1 MLLGQGTRLGPYEVI
16 SPIGKGGM
24 GEVYLA
30 EDVRLGRR
38 VALKVLPAA
47 SADDQDSRA
56 RFIREARAAS
66 ALNHPN
72 IITIHDIGDAAGTQF
87 IAYEFVD
94 GRTLGDVARSAPLDI
109 AAALDIG
116 IQIASAL
123 AEAHRAGIV
132 HRDLKPD
139 NVMVRAT
146 GLVKLLDFGIAR
158 LARPAQPDMTS
169 ATAMAGQTVGG
180 MLIGTPQY
188 MSPEQ
193 ARGLDVDHQTD
204 LFSFGAL
211 LYELLSGT
219 NPFAAGTVTDV
230 IVAVL
235 TREPPPLT
243 GVPPAVAAIVSRAL
257 QKDRA
262 QRYATAAELLLD
274 LTHARQMLGDGLAGA
289 TPAAR
294 ERADTSPQ
302 PLTESATAAS
312 RVMTSLAVLP
322 FANMSA
328 DVDNEHFCDGLAEE
342 LLNALSKIDALRVA
356 ARTSAFSFKG
366 KTVDVG
372 TIART
377 LGVTGVLDGSIRRS
391 GNRLRVSVQLV
402 DAANGYQVWSERYDR
417 EMRDV
422 FELQDEITL
431 AVVAAL
437 RLKLFGEE
445 RAAVLKRATG
455 NAEAYELFLKGRHHA
470 HKYTAQGWQRAIECF
485 EKAIA
490 LEPDYALSHAGI
502 ASSRGCQWFFGILP
516 AQQVIPLCKAGA
528 ARALAIDD
536 GLADAYLSQAIISF
550 FYDWDWRGAERA
562 FVRSIELDP
571 NNSEALS
578 YYALFLVFEGRVEE
592 AMAASRQA
600 LALDPL
606 APLINMNIGWT
617 YFAAGQP
624 AEASQQAA
632 KMIETDPDFYGACW
646 LQGAIHLSV
655 GEYDAAVGQLRRAVS
670 LGGHQVVVA
679 DMASACSLAGATA
692 EATAIL
698 ERLVDLRR
706 QHYVPAICLARI
718 YSRLGNTAAAIE
730 WLEAAC
736 AERNGEMVFLDQEIA
751 GAAADD
757 PLRQLAGEPRVRA
770 LLDSMRLPN
779 PVSTDSWAQGER

>member
-1 MLLGQGTRLGPYEVI
+1 MRLAQGTRLGHYEVI
-16 SPIGKGGM
+16 SPLGKGGM

-30 EDVRLGRR
+30 QDVRLGRR

-47 SADDQDSRA
+47 FADDQDSLA
-56 RFIREARAAS
+56 RFIREAKAAS

-72 IITIHDIGDAAGTQF
+72 IITIHDIGDAAGTYF

-94 GRTLGDVARSAPLDI
+94 GRTLRDVARSAPLD
-109 AAALDIG
+109 AATAIDIG
-116 IQIASAL
+116 IQVASAL
-123 AEAHRAGIV
+123 ADAHRAGIV
-132 HRDLKPD
+132 HRDLKPE
-139 NVMVRAT
+139 NVMIRAT

-158 LARPAQPDMTS
+158 LARPAEADVTV
-169 ATAMAGQTVGG
+169 TAMPGQTLGG

-193 ARGLDVDHQTD
+193 ARGLEVDQQTD

-219 NPFAAGTVTDV
+219 SPFAAGTATDI

-243 GVPPAVAAIVSRAL
+243 KVPPAVAAIVGRAL

-274 LTHARQMLGDGLAGA
+274 LTNAKQALGGDVGRAA
-289 TPAAR
+289 PAAR
-294 ERADTSPQ
+294 QDADTSPQ
-302 PLTESATAAS
+302 LATAAS
-312 RVMTSLAVLP
+312 TATPRAMTSLAVLP

-342 LLNALSKIDALRVA
+342 LLNALSKIDALKVA
-356 ARTSAFSFKG
+356 ARTSAFTFKG
-366 KTVDVG
+366 KSVDVG

-377 LGVTGVLDGSIRRS
+377 LGVTSVLDGSIRRS
-391 GNRLRVSVQLV
+391 GNRLRISVQLV
-402 DAANGYQVWSERYDR
+402 NAADGYQVWSERYDR

-437 RLKLFGEE
+437 KLKLFGEE
-445 RAAVLKRATG
+445 RAAVLKRYTD
-455 NAEAYELFLKGRHHA
+455 NAEAYELFLKGRHHSY
-470 HKYTAQGWQRAIECF
+470 KYTAQGWQRAIEF
-485 EKAIA
+485 FDKAIA
-490 LEPDYALSHAGI
+490 LQPDYALAYAGLA
-502 ASSRGCQWFFGILP
+502 ASRSCQWFFGILP
-516 AQQVIPLCKAGA
+516 AEQVIPQCKADQA
-528 ARALAIDD
+528 QALAIDD
-536 GLADAYLSQAIISF
+536 NLADAYLSQSMITF

-562 FVRSIELDP
+562 FIRSIELNP

-578 YYALFLVFEGRVEE
+578 YYALFLVFDGRVEE
-592 AMAASRQA
+592 AMAASRKA

-606 APLINMNIGWT
+606 APLINMNVGWT
-617 YFAAGQP
+617 YFAAGRP
-624 AEASQQAA
+624 VEASHQAA
-632 KMIETDPDFYGACW
+632 KMIEHDPDFYGAYW
-646 LQGAIHLSV
+646 LQGAIHLSA
-655 GEYDAAVGQLRRAVS
+655 GEYQAAVGQLQSAVS

-679 DMASACSLAGATA
+679 DLASACSLAGATG

-698 ERLVDLRR
+698 DRLVELRR
-706 QHYVPAICLARI
+706 HHYVPAICLARV
-718 YSRLGNTAAAIE
+718 YSRLGNTTTAIE
-730 WLEAAC
+730 WLEAAF
-736 AERNGEMVFLDQEIA
+736 AERNGEMVFLEQEIA

-757 PLRQLAGEPRVRA
+757 PLRQMGGEPRIRT
-770 LLDSMRLPN
+770 LLDSMHLPN
-779 PVSTDSWAQGER
+779 SV

>member
-1 MLLGQGTRLGPYEVI
+1 MIGQSLGPYQVI
-16 SPIGKGGM
+16 AKLGEGGM

-47 SADDQDSRA
+47 SADDQDSRD
-56 RFIREARAAS
+56 RFVREARAAS

-72 IITIHDIGDAAGTQF
+72 IITIHDIGDAAGRHF
-87 IAYEFVD
+87 IAYEFVE
-94 GRTLGDVARSAPLDI
+94 GRTLGDVARSAPLD
-109 AAALDIG
+109 AATAIDIG
-116 IQIASAL
+116 MQVASAL

-139 NVMVRAT
+139 NVMIRAT

-158 LARPAQPDMTS
+158 LARTGQPDITS
-169 ATAMAGQTVGG
+169 TMAMPGQTVGG

-193 ARGLDVDHQTD
+193 ARGLDVDARTD
-204 LFSFGAL
+204 IFSFGAL

-219 NPFAAGTVTDV
+219 APFAAGTVTDV

-235 TREPPPLT
+235 TREPAPLT
-243 GVPPAVAAIVSRAL
+243 RVPAAVNDILRRAL
-257 QKDRA
+257 QKDRT

-274 LTHARQMLGDGLAGA
+274 LTQARQSLGSGFAGA
-289 TPAAR
+289 AAAAPA
-294 ERADTSPQ
+294 
-302 PLTESATAAS
+302 
-312 RVMTSLAVLP
+312 MTSLAVLP
-322 FANMSA
+322 FANMST
-328 DVDNEHFCDGLAEE
+328 DVENEHFCDGLAEE
-342 LLNALSKIDALRVA
+342 LLNALSKIDTLRVA

-391 GNRLRVSVQLV
+391 GSRLRISVQLV
-402 DAANGYQVWSERYDR
+402 NAADGYQVWSERYDR

-437 RLKLFGEE
+437 KLKLFGEA
-445 RAAVLKRATG
+445 RAVVLKRYTD

-470 HKYTAQGWQRAIECF
+470 YKYTAQGWQRAIEFF

-490 LEPDYALSHAGI
+490 LEPDYALAY
-502 ASSRGCQWFFGILP
+502 ASLATSRGCQWFFGILP
-516 AQQVIPLCKAGA
+516 AGQVIPQCKADGA
-528 ARALAIDD
+528 QALAIDG
-536 GLADAYLSQAIISF
+536 GLADAYLSQAMITF
-550 FYDWDWRGAERA
+550 FYDWNWRGAEQA
-562 FVRSIELDP
+562 FMRSIELNP
-571 NNSEALS
+571 NNSEVLS
-578 YYALFLVFEGRVEE
+578 YYALFLVFDGRVEE
-592 AMAASRQA
+592 AMAVSRKA

-606 APLINMNIGWT
+606 APLVNMNVGWA
-617 YFAAGQP
+617 YFAAGRP
-624 AEASQQAA
+624 IDASRQVA
-632 KMIETDPDFYGACW
+632 KMIEHDPDFYGAYW
-646 LQGAIHLSV
+646 LQGAIHLSA
-655 GEYDAAVGQLRRAVS
+655 GDYRAAVGHLRNAVA

-679 DMASACSLAGATA
+679 DLAAACSLAGDTA

-698 ERLVDLRR
+698 DRLVDLRR
-706 QHYVPAICLARI
+706 QHYVPAICLARV
-718 YSRLGNTAAAIE
+718 YSRLGETTTAID
-730 WLEAAC
+730 WLEAAF
-736 AERNGEMVFLDQEIA
+736 AERNGEMVFLEQEID

-757 PLRQLAGEPRVRA
+757 PLRHLGAEPRVRA
-770 LLDSMRLPN
+770 LLDRMRLPK
-779 PVSTDSWAQGER
+779 PL

>member
-1 MLLGQGTRLGPYEVI
+1 MRLAPGKRLGHYEII
-16 SPIGKGGM
+16 SLLGKGGM

-30 EDVRLGRR
+30 QDVRLGRR

-47 SADDQDSRA
+47 CADDQASLA
-56 RFIREARAAS
+56 RFFREARAAS

-72 IITIHDIGDAAGTQF
+72 IITIHDIGDAAGTHF

-94 GRTLGDVARSAPLDI
+94 GRTLRDVARSAPLD
-109 AAALDIG
+109 AATAIDIS
-116 IQIASAL
+116 IQVASAL
-123 AEAHRAGIV
+123 ADAHRAGIV

-139 NVMVRAT
+139 NVMIRAT
-146 GLVKLLDFGIAR
+146 GLVKLLDFGIAC
-158 LARPAQPDMTS
+158 LSRPAETDVTV
-169 ATAMAGQTVGG
+169 TAMGGPTLGG

-193 ARGLDVDHQTD
+193 ARGLEVDQQTD

-219 NPFAAGTVTDV
+219 SPFAAGTATDI

-243 GVPPAVAAIVSRAL
+243 AVPPALADIVSRAL

-274 LTHARQMLGDGLAGA
+274 LTNAKQTLDGGRA

-294 ERADTSPQ
+294 HHADSP
-302 PLTESATAAS
+302 PWLVTAGSTATP

-366 KTVDVG
+366 KAVDVG

-377 LGVTGVLDGSIRRS
+377 LGVTSVLDGSIRRS
-391 GNRLRVSVQLV
+391 GNRLRISVQLV
-402 DAANGYQVWSERYDR
+402 NAADGYQVWSERYDR

-437 RLKLFGEE
+437 KLKLFGKE
-445 RAAVLKRATG
+445 RAAVLKRYTD

-470 HKYTAQGWQRAIECF
+470 YKYTAQGWQRAIEFF

-490 LEPDYALSHAGI
+490 LQPDYALAYAGI
-502 ASSRGCQWFFGILP
+502 AAARGCQWFFGILP
-516 AQQVIPLCKAGA
+516 AERVIPQCKAGTA
-528 ARALAIDD
+528 QALAIDD
-536 GLADAYLSQAIISF
+536 GLADAYLSLSIITF
-550 FYDWDWRGAERA
+550 FYDWDWRGAERT
-562 FVRSIELDP
+562 FIRSMELNP
-571 NNSEALS
+571 TNGETLS
-578 YYALFLVFEGRVEE
+578 YYALFLVFDGRVDE
-592 AMAASRQA
+592 AMAVSRKA
-600 LALDPL
+600 LVLDPL
-606 APLINMNIGWT
+606 APLINMNVGWT
-617 YFAAGQP
+617 YFAAGRP

-632 KMIETDPDFYGACW
+632 KMIESDPDFYGAYW
-646 LQGAIHLSV
+646 LQGAIHLSA
-655 GEYDAAVGQLRRAVS
+655 GEYQAAVDQLRSSVS
-670 LGGHQVVVA
+670 LGGHPVVVA
-679 DMASACSLAGATA
+679 DLASACSLAGATG
-692 EATAIL
+692 EASAIL
-698 ERLVDLRR
+698 DRLVDLRK
-706 QHYVPAICLARI
+706 QHYVPAICLARV
-718 YSRLGNTAAAIE
+718 YSRLGNTTTAIE
-730 WLEAAC
+730 WLEAAF
-736 AERNGEMVFLDQEIA
+736 AERNGEMVFLEQEIA

-757 PLRQLAGEPRVRA
+757 PLRQLGGEPRVRA
-770 LLDSMRLPN
+770 LLESMRLPK
-779 PVSTDSWAQGER
+779 PV

>member
-1 MLLGQGTRLGPYEVI
+1 MRLDQGTRLGHYEVL
-16 SPIGKGGM
+16 SFLGAGGM

-30 EDVRLGRR
+30 QDLRLGRR

-47 SADDQDSRA
+47 LANDQDSLA
-56 RFIREARAAS
+56 RFIREAKAAS

-72 IITIHDIGDAAGTQF
+72 IITIHDIGDADGTHF

-94 GRTLGDVARSAPLDI
+94 GRTLRDVARSAPLDT
-109 AAALDIG
+109 AAAIDIA
-116 IQIASAL
+116 IQVVSAL
-123 AEAHRAGIV
+123 ADAHGAGIV

-139 NVMVRAT
+139 NVMIRAT

-158 LARPAQPDMTS
+158 LARPAATDRTV
-169 ATAMAGQTVGG
+169 TAMPGQTVSG

-193 ARGLDVDHQTD
+193 ARGLEVDQQTD
-204 LFSFGAL
+204 LFSFGAM

-219 NPFAAGTVTDV
+219 SPFAARTASDV

-243 GVPPAVAAIVSRAL
+243 EVPPAVAAIVSRAL

-262 QRYATAAELLLD
+262 LRYATAAELLLD
-274 LTHARQMLGDGLAGA
+274 LTNAKQSLAGDPGRAVPAALPHADTPPQRA
-289 TPAAR
+289 TPGPTATP
-294 ERADTSPQ
+294 RA
-302 PLTESATAAS
+302 
-312 RVMTSLAVLP
+312 MTSLAVLP

-342 LLNALSKIDALRVA
+342 LLNALSKIEALKVA

-366 KTVDVG
+366 KSVDVG

-377 LGVTGVLDGSIRRS
+377 LGVTGVLEGSIRRS
-391 GNRLRVSVQLV
+391 GNRLRISVQLV
-402 DAANGYQVWSERYDR
+402 NAADGYQLWSERYDR

-437 RLKLFGEE
+437 KLKLFGEE
-445 RAAVLKRATG
+445 RAAVLKRYTD
-455 NAEAYELFLKGRHHA
+455 NAEAYELFLKGRHQSY
-470 HKYTAQGWQRAIECF
+470 KYTAQGWQRAVEFF
-485 EKAIA
+485 EKAIV
-490 LEPDYALSHAGI
+490 LEPDYALAHAGI
-502 ASSRGCQWFFGILP
+502 ATARGCQWFFGILP
-516 AQQVIPLCKAGA
+516 AERVIAECRGGSV
-528 ARALAIDD
+528 RALAIDD
-536 GLADAYLSQAIISF
+536 GLADAHLSVAMIAF
-550 FYDWDWRGAERA
+550 FFDWDWRRAEQA
-562 FVRSIELDP
+562 FIRSIELNP
-571 NNSEALS
+571 NNGEALS
-578 YYALFLVFEGRVEE
+578 YYGLFLVFDGRVDE
-592 AMAASRQA
+592 AMAICGRA

-606 APLINMNIGWT
+606 APLINMNVGWT
-617 YFAAGQP
+617 YFAAGQT

-632 KMIETDPDFYGACW
+632 KMIETDPDFYGAYW
-646 LQGAIHLSV
+646 LQGAIHLSA
-655 GEYDAAVGQLRRAVS
+655 GEYQGAVDQLRSAVS

-679 DMASACSLAGATA
+679 DLASACSLAGGTG

-698 ERLVDLRR
+698 DQLVDLRR
-706 QHYVPAICLARI
+706 RDYVPAICLARV

-736 AERNGEMVFLDQEIA
+736 TERNGEMVFVEQEIA
-751 GAAADD
+751 GAADDD
-757 PLRQLAGEPRVRA
+757 PLRQLADEPRVNT

-779 PVSTDSWAQGER
+779 RV

>member
-1 MLLGQGTRLGPYEVI
+1 MSLEGGTRLGHYEVI
-16 SPIGKGGM
+16 SLLGKGGM

-47 SADDQDSRA
+47 FADDQDSLA

-72 IITIHDIGDAAGTQF
+72 IITIHDIGDAAGTRF

-94 GRTLGDVARSAPLDI
+94 GRTLGDLARSAPLDT
-109 AAALDIG
+109 ATALDIG
-116 IQIASAL
+116 MQVASAL

-139 NVMVRAT
+139 NVMIRPT

-158 LARPAQPDMTS
+158 LSRPASLDVMET
-169 ATAMAGQTVGG
+169 TTGQTLGG
-180 MLIGTPQY
+180 MVIGTPQY

-193 ARGLDVDHQTD
+193 ARGLEVDQQTD

-211 LYELLSGT
+211 LYELLSGSS
-219 NPFAAGTVTDV
+219 PFAAGTTTDV

-235 TREPPPLT
+235 TREPPRLT
-243 GVPPAVAAIVSRAL
+243 HVPPDVADIVSRAL

-274 LTHARQMLGDGLAGA
+274 LTSARQTLGGDVGRPALTARDRGETPPQFVTGVSTA
-289 TPAAR
+289 TP
-294 ERADTSPQ
+294 RAM
-302 PLTESATAAS
+302 
-312 RVMTSLAVLP
+312 RSLAVLP

-342 LLNALSKIDALRVA
+342 LLNALSKIDMLRVS

-366 KTVDVG
+366 RSVDVG

-391 GNRLRVSVQLV
+391 GNRLRISVQLV
-402 DAANGYQVWSERYDR
+402 NAADGYQVWSERYDR

-437 RLKLFGEE
+437 KLKLFGEE
-445 RAAVLKRATG
+445 RAAVLKRYTD

-470 HKYTAQGWQRAIECF
+470 YKYTAQGWQRAIEFF
-485 EKAIA
+485 ERAIA
-490 LEPDYALSHAGI
+490 LEPDYAPAHAGI
-502 ASSRGCQWFFGILP
+502 ATSRGCQWFFGILP
-516 AQQVIPLCKAGA
+516 AEQVIPQCKAGSA
-528 ARALAIDD
+528 QALAIDD
-536 GLADAYLSQAIISF
+536 GLADAYLSQAMITF
-550 FYDWDWRGAERA
+550 FYDWGWRDAERA
-562 FVRSIELDP
+562 FVRSLELNP

-578 YYALFLVFEGRVEE
+578 YYALFLVFDGHVDE
-592 AMAASRQA
+592 AMEASRKA

-606 APLINMNIGWT
+606 APLVNMNVGWT
-617 YFAAGQP
+617 YFAAGRTV
-624 AEASQQAA
+624 EAWQRAA
-632 KMIETDPDFYGACW
+632 KMIENDPDFYGAYW
-646 LQGAIHLSV
+646 LQGSIHLSA
-655 GEYDAAVGQLRRAVS
+655 GEYHAAVGRLRSAVS
-670 LGGHQVVVA
+670 HGGHQVVVA
-679 DMASACSLAGATA
+679 DLAAACSLAGATV

-698 ERLVDLRR
+698 DQLADLRR
-706 QHYVPAICLARI
+706 QHYVPAICLARV
-718 YSRLGNTAAAIE
+718 YSRLGNMTAAIE
-730 WLEAAC
+730 WLEAAF
-736 AERNGEMVFLDQEIA
+736 AERNGEMVFLEQEID
-751 GAAADD
+751 GAADDD
-757 PLRQLAGEPRVRA
+757 PLRRLGGEPRVRA
-770 LLDSMRLPN
+770 LLDSMHLPK
-779 PVSTDSWAQGER
+779 PA